1 MKICEDA
8 KVLASIKRKVFDIYR
23 YRYPPP
29 ARACI
34 LLASSCEPATSPV
47 VAAAAGASAGDLAKL
62 AGDHQEA
69 RIYCGSRQSPLGR
82 INLG

>member
-34 LLASSCEPATSPV
+34 ASSPPPASLRRLLLLLLLLETLPSLLETIRRPEYTV
-47 VAAAAGASAGDLAKL
+47 GQG
-62 AGDHQEA
+62 
-69 RIYCGSRQSPLGR
+69 
-82 INLG
+82 NLRWVG